1 MKKPLIQFMHRNQ
14 SFLSMVLVSV
24 EGQTKQLYKL
34 ISSTGKNAYFLFLFK
49 MIQKVS

>member
-1 MKKPLIQFMHRNQ
+1 MHRNQ

-34 ISSTGKNAYFLFLFK
+34 ISSIGKNSYFLTFQNDTK
-49 MIQKVS
+49 S

>member
-1 MKKPLIQFMHRNQ
+1 MHRNQ

-34 ISSTGKNAYFLFLFK
+34 ISCTGKNAYFLTFQNATK
-49 MIQKVS
+49 S

>member
-34 ISSTGKNAYFLFLFK
+34 ISSTGKNVYYFLIF
-49 MIQKVS
+49 QNDTKVS